1 MLRLSQSLKR
11 PARDQMIVVIE
22 DNTVIMEEG
31 DNSSISAAAKKEDSS
46 SLMLYNKW
54 TTAYND
60 KSKINE
66 CMMMDTFTNEDMN
79 KLINSYMKANN
90 PSPYTDSYY
99 PQYHVVDFVVFNVK
113 ANKAFESIKAYLTYN
128 RMLEAKCTRN
138 YGYRL
143 TKRRDCV
150 NSYSTII
157 ELIFTYPRRLT

>member
-1 MLRLSQSLKR
+1 
-11 PARDQMIVVIE
+11 MIVVIE

-31 DNSSISAAAKKEDSS
+31 DSSTSAAAKKEDSS
-46 SLMLYNKW
+46 SLKLYNKW

-66 CMMMDTFTNEDMN
+66 CMMMDTFMNEDMN

-90 PSPYTDSYY
+90 PSLYTDSYY

-113 ANKAFESIKAYLTYN
+113 ANKAFESIKAYLPYN
-128 RMLEAKCTRN
+128 RMLEAKYTRN

-150 NSYSTII
+150 NSYSTIL
-157 ELIFTYPRRLT
+157 ELLFTYPQQLTQLSNSPLVQGRK